1 MIKRKTSL
9 LAVGGLVL
17 VLLLLVVAFSGCLN
31 SGMVAEEGDTISV
44 HYTGTLIDGTVFDS
58 SIGRDPLVFTLGR
71 GQLIPGFE
79 NAVYGMRVGETKT
92 VTIPPEEAYGLYDPA
107 NVTIVSR
114 EMIESIGFTPE
125 VGTVLPTTFGPRPI
139 IAVTDDDVTI
149 DLNHPLAGETLIFEI
164 TVVNIVRG

>member
-31 SGMVAEEGDTISV
+31 SEAGAAEGDTVFV
-44 HYTGTLIDGTVFDS
+44 HYVGTFENGTVFDS
-58 SIGRDPLVFTLGR
+58 GNLPPFVLGQ
-71 GQLIPGFE
+71 GHLISGFQ
-79 NAVYGMRVGETKT
+79 NAIYGMKVGETKR
-92 VTIPPEEAYGLYDPA
+92 VTLPPEEAYGQYDPS

-139 IAVTDDDVTI
+139 IAVDGDNVTI
-149 DLNHPLAGETLIFEI
+149 DLNHPLAGYTLIFEI
-164 TVVNIVRG
+164 TLVDIVRG